1 MAKTFYGYAERDAES
16 YVDWS
21 QIGSDISEMLNEEIS
36 RRVTLKTDLDKAS
49 REYGETLANAPT
61 GEHKGATDF
70 VTDLS
75 SNAMQARLVQDRLL
89 KSGQLKVKD
98 YLLMRENLKSGTQ
111 QVFDVAKK
119 FQEEFS
125 RKTERM
131 TKEESSKFEQYLFK
145 LTEGFSNFNNSGAY
159 INPTNY
165 QVSLAKKK
173 RVDVG
178 DGKHVYHMSKDPQD
192 FFTVNELNNFVTTD
206 VDVFNVS
213 GALDKLATKA
223 GDRLQTITY
232 YDSGKDG
239 YVELSIADVT
249 GDVYDKNLTDDQ
261 KRLVDKYREAEKL
274 EIQNL
279 TSNAY
284 NATSILTDYIGKAS
298 NGKDFRFVWSAEEAA
313 KHEEA
318 ILLEKD
324 PDSGFAVP
332 KISEKQEEYMADE
345 LSKALKFRLKQ
356 AYSEKFTQRR
366 QYTSGLDKTGNRKIN
381 RTKNMVSGSVF
392 LSDLLYGNDR
402 QKSDALNALK
412 GYNRKNVIQY
422 RFQKDARTGTVDLVV
437 DVPSDKK
444 QKGFETQVLV
454 SDFNNNANDVARV
467 VRGLFFDDITNILD
481 QEAKSLYES
490 SMSDVILDNYGDYKY
505 NGKPLTRRQ
514 IVPVQEVDK
523 TQSDRTRSPIIP
535 AAQRQVAEPGV
546 GTVMSAPDLYR
557 EMKDSRDLRSGSD
570 FATSIS
576 MSFTQTPAGE
586 RDDVVPLSNM
596 KVEPLTSSKIFKD
609 YGIVETY
616 EAVRLSDPSLFTRP
630 ILIPAWDTMYDS
642 AEAAMIYLDTEAAKI
657 ERGERTNRIDPSEL
671 TKFFTYNRTFGK
683 NDSQWFD
690 IYNPVPADSGQTS
703 EMGQTSDKGD
713 DPAGEDEP
721 GAADDTNANPGNDL
735 WKKKKPVTNPSQPQ
749 TQSKPVLQ
757 PLKVNIGDGKD
768 YQRRMLNF
776 ENTRGSSSGGGVNNY
791 GFTGADMKSKFDKES
806 GTKEEKALKVIDKH
820 IIGQNKSTF
829 ESILYDLGIDRSTF
843 DAFPE
848 VVQEQLVDWKF
859 NTGRSVADLVYIA
872 SDMDSNYTG
881 FVAHRAKAKTPS
893 EISSI
898 DISKLTKSALSKA
911 RKELYEG
918 RIKSME
924 DMLARGSK
932 KVTKADINFAKQG
945 YNNSQKYRLQ

>member
-36 RRVTLKTDLDKAS
+36 RRTTLKADLDKAS

-178 DGKHVYHMSKDPQD
+178 DGKHVYQMSKDPQD
-192 FFTVNELNNFVTTD
+192 FFTVNELNKFVSTD
-206 VDVFNVS
+206 VDVFDVS
-213 GALDKLATKA
+213 GELDKLATKA
-223 GDRLQTITY
+223 GDRLQSISY
-232 YDSGKDG
+232 YDPAMDG

-249 GDVYDKNLTDDQ
+249 GDVYDKNLTEDQ
-261 KRLVDKYREAEKL
+261 KKLVDQYREAEKL

-284 NATSILTDYIGKAS
+284 NATSILTDYIGRAS
-298 NGKDFRFVWSAEEAA
+298 NGKEFRFVWSAEEAA

-332 KISEKQEEYMADE
+332 KISEKQEQYIADE

-356 AYSEKFTQRR
+356 AYGEKFTQRK
-366 QYTSGLDKTGNRKIN
+366 QYTSGVDKTANRKRN
-381 RTKNMVSGSVF
+381 RAKNMVEGSVF
-392 LSDLLYGNDR
+392 LSDLLYGNDK
-402 QKSDALNALK
+402 QKSEALDALK

-454 SDFNNNANDVARV
+454 SDFNNNATDVVRV
-467 VRGLFFDDITNILD
+467 VRGLLFDDITNILD
-481 QEAKSLYES
+481 QDAKSEYEA
-490 SMSDVILDNYGDYKY
+490 SMADVILDNYGNYTY

-514 IVPVQEVDK
+514 IVPVQVVDK
-523 TQSDRTRSPIIP
+523 AKSGRTRSPIIP
-535 AAQRQVAEPGV
+535 ASQRQVAEPGV

-557 EMKDSRDLRSGSD
+557 EMKASRDLTSSSD

-596 KVEPLTSSKIFKD
+596 NVEPLTSSDLFKD
-609 YGIVETY
+609 YGISQTY
-616 EAVRLSDPSLFTRP
+616 EAVRLSDPSLFNRP
-630 ILIPAWDTMYDS
+630 IIIPAWDTMYDS

-657 ERGERTNRIDPSEL
+657 ERGERTNKIDPSEL
-671 TKFFTYNRTFGK
+671 NQFFTYTRTFGK
-683 NDSQWFD
+683 DDSDWFD
-690 IYNPVPADSGQTS
+690 IYNPVPAGQGMSASKPSSATSAAAGSGSMTPP
-703 EMGQTSDKGD
+703 
-713 DPAGEDEP
+713 PAFPTYEE
-721 GAADDTNANPGNDL
+721 
-735 WKKKKPVTNPSQPQ
+735 WKKTATDTSFTAYQAEKKNQ
-749 TQSKPVLQ
+749 
-757 PLKVNIGDGKD
+757 
-768 YQRRMLNF
+768 
-776 ENTRGSSSGGGVNNY
+776 
-791 GFTGADMKSKFDKES
+791 
-806 GTKEEKALKVIDKH
+806 
-820 IIGQNKSTF
+820 
-829 ESILYDLGIDRSTF
+829 
-843 DAFPE
+843 
-848 VVQEQLVDWKF
+848 
-859 NTGRSVADLVYIA
+859 
-872 SDMDSNYTG
+872 
-881 FVAHRAKAKTPS
+881 
-893 EISSI
+893 
-898 DISKLTKSALSKA
+898 
-911 RKELYEG
+911 
-918 RIKSME
+918 
-924 DMLARGSK
+924 
-932 KVTKADINFAKQG
+932 
-945 YNNSQKYRLQ
+945 

>member
-36 RRVTLKTDLDKAS
+36 RRVTLKADLDKAS

-192 FFTVNELNNFVTTD
+192 FFTVAELNNFVSTD
-206 VDVFNVS
+206 VDVFDVS

-232 YDSGKDG
+232 YDSRMDG

-324 PDSGFAVP
+324 PDSGFAIP
-332 KISEKQEEYMADE
+332 RISEKQEEYMANE

-356 AYSEKFTQRR
+356 GYSEKFTQRKESR
-366 QYTSGLDKTGNRKIN
+366 SYSSTGDPALNRKIQQA
-381 RTKNMVSGSVF
+381 KNEVGTTVW
-392 LSDLLYGNDR
+392 LSDLFYGNDK
-402 QKSDALNALK
+402 QKIDALNALK
-412 GYNRKNVIQY
+412 GYNRKDVIEY
-422 RFQKDARTGTVDLVV
+422 RFEKDPKSGVIDLVA
-437 DVPSDKK
+437 DVRDPNTQSGFKK
-444 QKGFETQVLV
+444 QVVVG
-454 SDFNNNANDVARV
+454 DFNNNTTGLDRL
-467 VRGLFFDDITNILD
+467 VRGILFDDITSVLSEN
-481 QEAKSLYES
+481 AKVNYEDNMAS
-490 SMSDVILDNYGDYKY
+490 VILDNFGNYTY
-505 NGKPLTRRQ
+505 NGKPLTKRQ
-514 IVPVQEVDK
+514 LVPVQDASVVH
-523 TQSDRTRSPIIP
+523 SDRTVSTPIP
-535 AAQRQVAEPGV
+535 AQNRRVAEPGK
-546 GTVMSAPDLYR
+546 GTTLNVPALYR
-557 EMKDSRDLRSGSD
+557 SLGKGDKFDPKKSNDV
-570 FATSIS
+570 ATNIEL
-576 MSFTQTPAGE
+576 SFKGIPKGE
-586 RDDVVPLSNM
+586 TTDVVPLAGM
-596 KVEPLTSSKIFKD
+596 VVTPLTVDAIKENYSIDKSF
-609 YGIVETY
+609 
-616 EAVRLSDPSLFTRP
+616 EAVELKDENFFTRP
-630 ILIPAWDTMYDS
+630 ILIPSWDTMYNS
-642 AEAAMIYLDTEAAKI
+642 SEQALLYLEEQVAKI
-657 ERGERTNRIDPSEL
+657 RSGERTDKIDPLEL
-671 TKFFTYNRTFGK
+671 TKFYTYTRTGPESGFFSFDSTKDDSTFFEMYNR
-683 NDSQWFD
+683 
-690 IYNPVPADSGQTS
+690 VPANLGQVSDETVEDIFDS
-703 EMGQTSDKGD
+703 K
-713 DPAGEDEP
+713 
-721 GAADDTNANPGNDL
+721 
-735 WKKKKPVTNPSQPQ
+735 
-749 TQSKPVLQ
+749 
-757 PLKVNIGDGKD
+757 
-768 YQRRMLNF
+768 
-776 ENTRGSSSGGGVNNY
+776 
-791 GFTGADMKSKFDKES
+791 
-806 GTKEEKALKVIDKH
+806 
-820 IIGQNKSTF
+820 
-829 ESILYDLGIDRSTF
+829 
-843 DAFPE
+843 
-848 VVQEQLVDWKF
+848 
-859 NTGRSVADLVYIA
+859 
-872 SDMDSNYTG
+872 
-881 FVAHRAKAKTPS
+881 
-893 EISSI
+893 
-898 DISKLTKSALSKA
+898 
-911 RKELYEG
+911 
-918 RIKSME
+918 
-924 DMLARGSK
+924 
-932 KVTKADINFAKQG
+932 
-945 YNNSQKYRLQ
+945 